1 MLSNFSVI
9 RKPDAD
15 FSESISLE
23 GFETKLMDS
32 NVSAL
37 PSVSA
42 AVVDLALSLFPVD
55 TSMSCYTRI
64 LCN

>member
-15 FSESISLE
+15 FSENISLE

-37 PSVSA
+37 PSVSS
-42 AVVDLALSLFPVD
+42 AVVNLALSLFHVD
-55 TSMSCYTRI
+55 TSMSCYTRT

>member
-37 PSVSA
+37 QCFSCRCESCTESVS
-42 AVVDLALSLFPVD
+42 
-55 TSMSCYTRI
+55 C
-64 LCN
+64 